1 MAEYSIDGNPDYGQL
16 SVELRPGDTFL
27 AESGAMA
34 WMSDGMEIKA
44 RLPGGFFKALVRK
57 LVGGESMFVGEYS
70 HPQGGSVTFSPA
82 APGSIAQRTLN
93 NETFILTG
101 GSFMACTPGIQLRTR
116 FAGLKGLFS
125 GEGGFFL
132 ECSGTGELFFNS
144 FGAIIEKE
152 LDGPFVVDTSYAVAW
167 EPGLSYSIRG
177 MGNLK
182 STLLSGEGLV
192 MEFSGSGKLYL
203 QTRTLRGVAHWLTPL
218 SGG

>member
-44 RLPGGFFKALVRK
+44 RLPGGFFKTLVRK
-57 LVGGESMFVGEYS
+57 LVGGESMFVGEYR

-82 APGSIAQRTLN
+82 APGFIAQRTLN

-101 GSFMACTPGIQLRTR
+101 GSFMACTPGIQLRTK

-203 QTRTLRGVAHWLTPL
+203 QTRTLSGVAHWLTPL